1 MDAQQIFTSVASAL
15 VVLILSGIFGLIR
28 GWIKKTEQREL
39 QKERRM
45 LRYFRKTDAIL
56 YAFIIAS
63 DKIIFE
69 SIQRAYTEKLEDLE
83 KEDAMMEKSG
93 KE

>member
-63 DKIIFE
+63 DKIISE
-69 SIQRAYTEKLEDLE
+69 SFQRAYTEKLEDLE